1 MIDDENIL
9 DDKDLK
15 YFKKNI
21 KISKD
26 HLKEIIPEIEGAI
39 AKIENEEASSL
50 AKKGLDELKLAY
62 SSLYEQ
68 N

>member
-15 YFKKNI
+15 YFKENF
-21 KISKD
+21 KISKNR
-26 HLKEIIPEIEGAI
+26 LKEIIPEIEGAI
-39 AKIENEEASSL
+39 AKIENEEASFL

>member
-15 YFKKNI
+15 HFKENI

-39 AKIENEEASSL
+39 ARIENEEAISL

-62 SSLYEQ
+62 ASLYEQ

>member
-15 YFKKNI
+15 YFKENI

-39 AKIENEEASSL
+39 ARIENEEASSL

-62 SSLYEQ
+62 ASLYEQ

>member
-15 YFKKNI
+15 YFKENF
-21 KISKD
+21 KISKNR
-26 HLKEIIPEIEGAI
+26 LKEIIPEIEGVI
-39 AKIENEEASSL
+39 AKIENEEASFL